1 MRSFFTVSS
10 AVFIALSIPVSITSY
25 EDMNGMTS
33 SLSSSSSPMAR
44 QPMTKVFS
52 IPRCSAARL
61 MMQAWLLGVPR
72 YSSLESRWASIEMTA
87 MSSLSKFLT
96 MGMLTVCSPPMAI
109 VNLPSLMAGPTQKFT
124 SSNMSSGR
132 TKSSQFP

>member
-1 MRSFFTVSS
+1 MAFSM
-10 AVFIALSIPVSITSY
+10 PVSMTSY
-25 EDMNGMTS
+25 DDMNGMTS

-61 MMQAWLLGVPR
+61 MTHAWLLGVPR
-72 YSSLESRWASIEMTA
+72 YSSLESRWASIDMTA

-96 MGMLTVCSPPMAI
+96 MGTLTVCSPPMAM
-109 VNLPSLMAGPTQKFT
+109 VNLPSLIAGLMQKST
-124 SSNMSSGR
+124 SENMSSGR